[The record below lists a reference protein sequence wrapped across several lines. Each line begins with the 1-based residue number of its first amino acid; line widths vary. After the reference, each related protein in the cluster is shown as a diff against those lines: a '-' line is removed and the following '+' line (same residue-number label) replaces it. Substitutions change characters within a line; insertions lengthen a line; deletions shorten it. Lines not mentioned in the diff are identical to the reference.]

1 MRYLTVLLL
10 PLLLLSGT
18 HPAALSHL
26 ELRYEQEE
34 LVVGLRIQELT
45 LREVPRW
52 ALDQDASGHISNF
65 ELENQWDRLASM
77 IEETMWLE
85 LDGQVVHPRFDI
97 VGYEGAADT
106 AADGSYDFSHVQL
119 EAELP
124 LPSDLS
130 SLKVHS
136 DLFLED
142 GNPGHKLVITVEG
155 VEEKPLS
162 YVLKA
167 DHRDYELHIPTAF
180 EVVGQ
185 YTYIGWEHVLEG
197 YDHLAFLIALLF
209 GVATFGRLLGAV
221 TAFTLAHSI
230 TLALAAMDIVRLP
243 ASLVEPGIAVSVLVV
258 LLLHLR
264 RPVQQAHPWIPAFA
278 FGLLHGF
285 GFAGVLG
292 DIGIPPSAKTEA
304 LLGFNL
310 GVEGGQLTF
319 VIPVILAGWLLRRTV
334 NDGTWTKVRDW
345 LALPTL
351 SFAMFLVGNACLSYL
366 FPELEG
372 WTARLVLLGIG
383 CGTGIALCSIPG
395 GLQETFKKVRTQV
408 VQAGLLLFFFS
419 AGQLL
424 QG

>member
-1 MRYLTVLLL
+1 MRYLTFLLL

-26 ELRYEQEE
+26 ELRIQQDE
-34 LVVGLRIQELT
+34 LVVGLRMQELT

-52 ALDQDASGHISNF
+52 ALDQDASGHITNF
-65 ELENQWDRLASM
+65 EMEGQWDRLSGL
-77 IEETMWLE
+77 IEETFWME
-85 LDGQVVHPRFDI
+85 LDGEVVHPRFDI
-97 VGYEGAADT
+97 VGYEGVGQAGL
-106 AADGSYDFSHVQL
+106 DGSYEFSHVQL

-124 LPSDLS
+124 LPKNLSD
-130 SLKVHS
+130 LKVHS

-142 GNPGHKLVITVEG
+142 GNPGHKLVITIEG
-155 VEEKPLS
+155 VEEKVLS
-162 YVLKA
+162 YVLSA
-167 DHRDYELHIPTAF
+167 EHRDYELHIPSAF

-185 YTYIGWEHVLEG
+185 YTHIGWEHVLEG

-230 TLALAAMDIVRLP
+230 TLALAAMDVVRLP
-243 ASLVEPGIAVSVLVV
+243 ASLVEPGIAVSVLAV

-310 GVEGGQLTF
+310 GVEAGQLTF
-319 VIPVILAGWLLRRTV
+319 VVPVILAGWLLRRAV
-334 NDGTWTKVRDW
+334 NDGTWAKVRDW

-372 WTARLVLLGIG
+372 ATARLALVAIGFGAGIG
-383 CGTGIALCSIPG
+383 ICSIPG
-395 GLQETFKKVRTQV
+395 GLADTFSKVRKQV
-408 VQAGLLLFFFS
+408 LQAGLLLFCFN

>member
-1 MRYLTVLLL
+1 MRFLSFLLL

-26 ELRYEQEE
+26 ELRYQKDE
-34 LVVGLRIQELT
+34 LIVGLRIQELT

-52 ALDQDASGHISNF
+52 ALDSDASGHITNF
-65 ELENQWDRLASM
+65 ELEEQFDRLAGM
-77 IEETMWLE
+77 IEQTMWLE
-85 LDGQVVHPRFDI
+85 LDGQVVHPSFDI
-97 VGYEGAADT
+97 VGYEGAAHT
-106 AADGSYDFSHVQL
+106 AADGSYEFSHVQL

-124 LPSDLS
+124 LPADLRD
-130 SLKVHS
+130 LKVHS

-155 VEEKPLS
+155 LEDKALS
-162 YVLKA
+162 YVLQA

-185 YTYIGWEHVLEG
+185 YTHIGWEHVLEG

-230 TLALAAMDIVRLP
+230 TLALAAMDVVRLP
-243 ASLVEPGIAVSVLVV
+243 ASLVEPGIAVSVLLV

-310 GVEGGQLTF
+310 GVEAGQLTF
-319 VIPVILAGWLLRRTV
+319 VIPVILIGWLVRRAVTE
-334 NDGTWTKVRDW
+334 NKWSKVLDW

-351 SFAMFLVGNACLSYL
+351 AFAMFLVGNACLSYV

-372 WTARLVLLGIG
+372 LAARATILAIG
-383 CGTGIALCSIPG
+383 CGAGVALAALPG
-395 GLQETFKKVRTQV
+395 GATETFQKVRTQTM
-408 VQAGLLLFFFS
+408 QAALLLTFFS